1 MSKVFKWI
9 VNIIFIIV
17 IALLVAYLAL
27 RTTDKIEI
35 YRVKTGSMEEKIHVG
50 DYILIYRKENYN
62 VGEVVTYTSNDG
74 FITHRIIKKENGKII
89 TKGDANNAEDR
100 EIYESTIVGK
110 VIISGG
116 ILNYIINYKYII
128 VCALLSLYL
137 FSCYFGDGKKEE
149 IETSKNEENN
159 ENEENQNNDE
169 TTEEIKEKVDKEE
182 KDKEII
188 EEEKKEVEKEKDTE
202 TEKTE
207 IKEDIENKEEQEE
220 KIVEETKEEIE
231 EKKDSETE
239 ETVLKKKTKKNK

>member
-1 MSKVFKWI
+1 MSKIFKWF
-9 VNIIFIIV
+9 VNIIFVIV
-17 IALLVAYLAL
+17 IVLLVAYLAL

-100 EIYESTIVGK
+100 EIYASTIVGK

-128 VCALLSLYL
+128 VCVLLSLYL
-137 FSCYFGDGKKEE
+137 FSCYFGDGKAKEE
-149 IETSKNEENN
+149 PEIGTSDEKNVDEEIVDDKD
-159 ENEENQNNDE
+159 ESVDNEENQSKN
-169 TTEEIKEKVDKEE
+169 EKVEE
-182 KDKEII
+182 T
-188 EEEKKEVEKEKDTE
+188 KEVKEN
-202 TEKTE
+202 E
-207 IKEDIENKEEQEE
+207 IKEDIKNKEEHNEE
-220 KIVEETKEEIE
+220 NTEEVKKEVEVEKNTETKEI
-231 EKKDSETE
+231 
-239 ETVLKKKTKKNK
+239 VLKKKTKKNK